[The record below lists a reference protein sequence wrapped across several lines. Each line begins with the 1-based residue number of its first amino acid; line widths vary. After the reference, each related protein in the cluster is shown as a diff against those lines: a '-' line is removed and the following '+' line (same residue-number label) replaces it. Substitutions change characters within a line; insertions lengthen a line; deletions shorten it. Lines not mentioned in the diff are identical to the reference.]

1 MSQAA
6 FRLEAET
13 AAELAGGALRV
24 DGVVEA
30 LDQVDRGKRDSRRV
44 RADARWPVVIVD
56 MIDVQAAALKRL
68 GVADEQAEGY
78 ARAMVTA
85 QALYLGGR
93 HIYLPRGKQL
103 EQALRDDEIY
113 RAHRRGNTEA
123 LARRYDLTERQV
135 QNIVKRQ
142 LELHRA
148 RVQMPL
154 FPVDNPGFQQPRNQR

>member
-1 MSQAA
+1 VSQAA
-6 FRLEAET
+6 FRLEPEA
-13 AAELAGGALRV
+13 AAELAGNVART
-24 DGVVEA
+24 
-30 LDQVDRGKRDSRRV
+30 RD
-44 RADARWPVVIVD
+44 DARWPQLLADLVEVN
-56 MIDVQAAALKRL
+56 AASLRQM
-68 GVADEQAEGY
+68 GIQDELAERY
-78 ARAMVTA
+78 ARCMVTA

-93 HIYLPRGKQL
+93 HMYLPRGRHL

-148 RVQMPL
+148 RVQLPL
-154 FPVDNPGFQQPRNQR
+154 FGDR

>member
-1 MSQAA
+1 VSQAA
-6 FRLEAET
+6 FRLEPEA
-13 AAELAGGALRV
+13 AAELAGNVART
-24 DGVVEA
+24 
-30 LDQVDRGKRDSRRV
+30 RD
-44 RADARWPVVIVD
+44 DARWPQLIVD
-56 MIDVQAAALKRL
+56 LIEVQTAALVHMGL
-68 GVADEQAEGY
+68 PEEQAERY
-78 ARAMVTA
+78 ARAMVIA
-85 QALYLGGR
+85 QSLYQGGR
-93 HIYLPRGKQL
+93 HLYLPRGKQL

-154 FPVDNPGFQQPRNQR
+154 FAAR